1 MVSGSRRIY
10 VLVMADSFTTAFVFY
25 FVVIDPVGAV
35 PLFMGLTDQFDRK
48 QKYRVAFESTV
59 TATIILCFF
68 ALIGTQLLDQLKI
81 SFPAF
86 KIAGGILL
94 LLIAVEML
102 FGKRGQRKEQELEK
116 ITDDV
121 TIFPLAVPLLA
132 GPAGIVSVMVVSSG
146 YGEVWSEKF
155 IALAP
160 LVSVMILTLFAF
172 LLVATTDRFISKKV
186 TQVFSRVIA
195 IIFAGLSVQYI
206 IDGIKSV

>member
-1 MVSGSRRIY
+1 
-10 VLVMADSFTTAFVFY
+10 
-25 FVVIDPVGAV
+25 
-35 PLFMGLTDQFDRK
+35 
-48 QKYRVAFESTV
+48 
-59 TATIILCFF
+59 
-68 ALIGTQLLDQLKI
+68 
-81 SFPAF
+81 
-86 KIAGGILL
+86 
-94 LLIAVEML
+94 ML

-121 TIFPLAVPLLA
+121 AIFPLAVPLLA
-132 GPAGIVSVMVVSSG
+132 GPAAIISVMVVSSG

-160 LVSVMILTLFAF
+160 LVSVMIFTLFAF